1 MRVLTRAETYNATKE
16 NAFSLYQFCN
26 DEKNDLLSKEAKS
39 ELKKWINGIIYK
51 HHNESGFFQ
60 NFKDM
65 FSINNESQVIEGQ
78 EDIAGIENNGLKI
91 IVRQAEMGVN
101 FSIIGNMQDMD
112 LNKVGLL
119 EEAVEVLD
127 IGFNNARNLQSLM
140 LFDDINN
147 TLDDVS
153 KKIQNKM
160 KI

>member
-1 MRVLTRAETYNATKE
+1 MRILTRSETYTATKE

-26 DEKNDLLSKEAKS
+26 DEKNDLLAKESIDKI
-39 ELKKWINGIIYK
+39 KKWINEIIYK

-60 NFKDM
+60 NFKEM

-101 FSIIGNMQDMD
+101 FSIIGNIKDMD
-112 LNKVGLL
+112 LNKIGLL
-119 EEAVEVLD
+119 EEAIEVLD

-140 LFDDINN
+140 LFDNINN

-153 KKIQNKM
+153 KKIYNKM